1 MQPLL
6 RTCLAFA
13 LLVGLSGLGHAPAQ
27 AAPEQTSYL
36 LGEIVTTS
44 PTGQPYGRSVA
55 LVKRVLKPDAHQ
67 IVEVVLQIEP
77 TRPAAEFTTI
87 FTVAGAD
94 FTLREQN
101 GSFSGTGKLIGKP
114 WAWTGWDYTV
124 RLQGGAKGSLGGSLT
139 GHDVLQGQELTVK
152 KSYYGAD
159 GKLAALLAEN
169 YKPIS
174 AEMYAI
180 LHDRLF
186 GAQPVPCGQ

>member
-1 MQPLL
+1 MKPILP
-6 RTCLAFA
+6 RYFAFA
-13 LLVGLSGLGHAPAQ
+13 LMLALFGQTPAQ
-27 AAPEQTSYL
+27 AAPDQTSYL

-44 PTGQPYGRSVA
+44 PAGQPYGRSVA

-67 IVEVVLQIEP
+67 IVEVVLQVEP
-77 TRPAAEFTTI
+77 TRPPAEFTTL

-114 WAWTGWDYTV
+114 WAWSGWDYTV

-139 GHDVLQGQELTVK
+139 GHDVFQGQNLIVK
-152 KSYYGAD
+152 KSYFGPD

-169 YKPIS
+169 YQPIS
-174 AEMYAI
+174 AEIYAI
-180 LHDRLF
+180 LHGRLL
-186 GAQPVPCGQ
+186 GAQALPCSQ